1 MIFIT
6 CTLLS
11 ISLIVA
17 ILCPFFLCEA
27 SFETS
32 MFSNEKKDDLT
43 EEERLLQEYNFLEK
57 SFKNGK
63 ISKTSF
69 DRQKE
74 FIKDRYVDN
83 FRQNEYHKQ
92 RS

>member
-1 MIFIT
+1 MR
-6 CTLLS
+6 L
-11 ISLIVA
+11 
-17 ILCPFFLCEA
+17 
-27 SFETS
+27 FETS
-32 MFSNEKKDDLT
+32 MFSNEKDDLA
-43 EEERLLQEYNFLEK
+43 EEERLLQEYIFLEK

-74 FIKDRYVDN
+74 FIKDCYVDN

>member
-17 ILCPFFLCEA
+17 ILSPFFLCEA

-32 MFSNEKKDDLT
+32 TFSKEKKEDLA
-43 EEERLLQEYNFLEK
+43 EEERLLKEYIFLEK
-57 SFKNGK
+57 SFENGK
-63 ISKTSF
+63 LSKISF
-69 DRQKE
+69 ERQKE
-74 FIKDRYVDN
+74 FIKDRYIDN
-83 FRQNEYHKQ
+83 YRQNEYHKH